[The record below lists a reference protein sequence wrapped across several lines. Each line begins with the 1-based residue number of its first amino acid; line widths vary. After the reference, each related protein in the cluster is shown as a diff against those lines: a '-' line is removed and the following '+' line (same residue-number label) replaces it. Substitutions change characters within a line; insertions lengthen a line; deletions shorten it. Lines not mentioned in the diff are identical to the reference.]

1 MPKWQIFQAN
11 HMLSTLDFE
20 GISAVVGPWFIA
32 FTLMIARISAI
43 FIATP
48 IFSTPL
54 IPIQAKIGL
63 VTCLSIMGLSFISPP
78 LSLINMTNLDLIIC
92 LVTELIVG
100 AIMGLGLMV
109 LFGALAFAGQL
120 VGIQMGFAIANVVDP
135 VSSQQVGVL
144 AQLLK
149 MLGLALFI
157 ALDAHLLVL
166 RSLFDSFD
174 VIPLGGAIPKG
185 DEIIAVLI
193 EQGGQLFALGLK
205 LALPISCVV
214 LLVNVAL
221 ATIARTVPQVNIFVL
236 GFLFTIGLGLLILLY
251 SVPYTAGVF
260 EGMLHDAI
268 RTGIQMTRLF

>member
-1 MPKWQIFQAN
+1 MF
-11 HMLSTLDFE
+11 STLDFQ

-32 FTLMIARISAI
+32 FTLVMARIGAI

-54 IPIQAKIGL
+54 IPMPAKIGIVSCLTIL
-63 VTCLSIMGLSFISPP
+63 VLSFVSPP
-78 LSLINMTNLDLIIC
+78 LSFINMTNLDLIIC
-92 LVTELIVG
+92 LILEVIVG
-100 AIMGLGLMV
+100 AVMGLGLMV

-135 VSSQQVGVL
+135 VSYQQVGVL

-149 MLGLALFI
+149 MLGLALFV

-166 RSLFDSFD
+166 RALFESFD
-174 VIPLGGAIPKG
+174 VVPLGGAIPQS
-185 DEIIAVLI
+185 DTIIAVLV
-193 EQGGQLFALGLK
+193 EQGSQLFSLGLK

-251 SVPYTAGVF
+251 SVPYTANVF
-260 EGMLHDAI
+260 EVMLQDAI
-268 RTGIQMTRLF
+268 RTGVKMTRLF

>member
-1 MPKWQIFQAN
+1 
-11 HMLSTLDFE
+11 MLSTLDFE
-20 GISAVVGPWFIA
+20 GISAVIGPWFIA
-32 FTLMIARISAI
+32 FTLMVARISAV

-54 IPIQAKIGL
+54 IPIQAKIGM
-63 VTCLSIMGLSFISPP
+63 VACLSIMALSFISPP
-78 LSLINMTNLDLIIC
+78 LSLINLTNMDLMIC
-92 LVTELIVG
+92 LITEIIVG
-100 AIMGLGLMV
+100 AVMGLGLMV

-166 RSLFDSFD
+166 RALFDSFD
-174 VIPLGGAIPKG
+174 VIPLGGAIPQG
-185 DEIIAVLI
+185 DQIIAVLI
-193 EQGGQLFALGLK
+193 QQGSQLFALGLK

-251 SVPYTAGVF
+251 SVPYTAAVF
-260 EGMLHDAI
+260 EDMLHDAI
-268 RTGIQMTRLF
+268 RTGIHMTRLF